1 MFSFISRKSK
11 LCLHVYIE
19 NVFGFKD
26 REERRKAWEN
36 ALLMGKP
43 SSNYVRVCGK
53 HFKRE
58 EYICKLNSILSLNFE
73 MIYLSITCRDQKTTF
88 ERKCHSFCKF
98 TYENI
103 FSKNK

>member
-1 MFSFISRKSK
+1 LAVTRAEKTNQKHVFIYFRVKANY
-11 LCLHVYIE
+11 VYIE

-88 ERKCHSFCKF
+88 ERK
-98 TYENI
+98 
-103 FSKNK
+103 

>member
-88 ERKCHSFCKF
+88 ERK
-98 TYENI
+98 
-103 FSKNK
+103 